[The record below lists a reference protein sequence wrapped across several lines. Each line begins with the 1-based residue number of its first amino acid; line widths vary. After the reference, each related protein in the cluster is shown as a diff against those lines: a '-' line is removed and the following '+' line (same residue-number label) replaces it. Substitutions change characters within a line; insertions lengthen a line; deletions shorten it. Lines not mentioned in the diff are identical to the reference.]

1 MAYMDPESAMQ
12 TIPVLKMLF
21 QSSDEI
27 KQRARKIASAL
38 KKASKATDITIVQD
52 MSKAGGGSLP
62 DKEFQTFAVQIRPEL
77 ISVNELEKR
86 LRHAS
91 PPVIAR
97 IRENALL
104 IDART
109 IRGHE
114 IKDLVRIVAAA
125 LSA

>member
-1 MAYMDPESAMQ
+1 MPE
-12 TIPVLKMLF
+12 
-21 QSSDEI
+21 
-27 KQRARKIASAL
+27 
-38 KKASKATDITIVQD
+38 
-52 MSKAGGGSLP
+52 
-62 DKEFQTFAVQIRPEL
+62 KEFQTFAVQIRHEM

-109 IRGHE
+109 VRVQD
-114 IKDLVRIVAAA
+114 IKDLVKAAAAA

>member
-1 MAYMDPESAMQ
+1 M
-12 TIPVLKMLF
+12 
-21 QSSDEI
+21 
-27 KQRARKIASAL
+27 
-38 KKASKATDITIVQD
+38 
-52 MSKAGGGSLP
+52 
-62 DKEFQTFAVQIRPEL
+62 

-86 LRHAS
+86 LRHTS

-109 IRGHE
+109 VRDQD
-114 IKDLVRIVAAA
+114 IKDLVRAVASS